1 MPRVEAAERRE
12 QIIKATYRAFTSPH
26 KKGLADV
33 TLQDI
38 ADEANFSKGVVM
50 YYFDSKEKVFEALLE
65 WLVYQIAERVE
76 YNVAQ
81 VQAVE
86 AKLEALIDSV
96 FLNARENRRFYTVYL
111 DFATQGLRNP
121 IFRSINTS
129 FLALCREVARDIIE
143 AGIQQQIFRAVN
155 LDEAGAF
162 IRAVVDGLCL
172 QWLFDETG
180 NPDESFE
187 RYKNYASSSIRA
199 YLRI

>member
-50 YYFDSKEKVFEALLE
+50 YYFDSKEKVFVALLD
-65 WLVYQIAERVE
+65 WLLYQISERVE
-76 YNVAQ
+76 HNVGHAEG
-81 VQAVE
+81 VE
-86 AKLEALIDSV
+86 AKLHALIDSV

-121 IFRSINTS
+121 LFRSLNVS
-129 FLALCREVARDIIE
+129 FLVLCRGVGREIIE
-143 AGIQQQIFRAVN
+143 EGVKQQIFRPVD
-155 LDEAGAF
+155 LDEAAAF
-162 IRAVVDGLCL
+162 IRAVVDGMCL
-172 QWLFDETG
+172 QWLFDETSSSEETF
-180 NPDESFE
+180 D
-187 RYKNYASSSIRA
+187 RYKSYAFSSIRA
-199 YLRI
+199 YLRL